1 MFLIVPILAYEI
13 FENNNFNRRE
23 RGSHFHDR
31 IYISRKSLSSL
42 VIGLILTYVQ
52 EFIKKSKLQQGY
64 RVLKFITKEH
74 SEFTVKTYF
83 IIVPNVIQTLGNTF
97 TI

>member
-1 MFLIVPILAYEI
+1 MEGKGDCI
-13 FENNNFNRRE
+13 FTMR
-23 RGSHFHDR
+23 
-31 IYISRKSLSSL
+31 YISRKSLSSL

-64 RVLKFITKEH
+64 RVVKFITKEH